1 MKWNKKNPALEK
13 KKKVKKRCCSMEKAR
28 MICIEKI

>member
-13 KKKVKKRCCSMEKAR
+13 KKESKETLLFYGKGKDDMY
-28 MICIEKI
+28 